1 VNQNLGQWALMEKKK
16 KLIIGIVL
24 IIILVPIIGLG
35 IYLGSIK
42 KPEVKIEDI
51 RFKSFNI
58 EAPSITFIVTV
69 DVYNPNDISATL
81 KYLDVNVFIDY
92 EFVGIVRQDIN
103 KEIKAKEHTKLDLD
117 FVLYDVPIITSQVV
131 DVMVRGHASVTVSL
145 LSFNI
150 PIDETKEVQIGGGE
164 NNNPPIAIIP
174 HDAGLVQRT
183 GVPITFDATSSYD
196 SDGWIASVEWDFGDG
211 SPIEIESIVQHAY
224 ESTGRFT
231 ITLTVYDNF
240 NATGTDVEV
249 IAVVG
254 L

>member
-1 VNQNLGQWALMEKKK
+1 MDQNPGQWALMEKKK

-24 IIILVPIIGLG
+24 IIILVPLIGLG

-42 KPEVKIEDI
+42 KPDVKIEDI
-51 RFKSFNI
+51 RFRSFNP
-58 EAPSITFIVTV
+58 EAPSITFIVTE

-131 DVMVRGHASVTVSL
+131 EVMVSGHAYITVSL
-145 LSFNI
+145 LSFNV
-150 PIDETKEVQIGGGE
+150 PIDETKDVQIGGGE
-164 NNNPPIAIIP
+164 NNNPPIAIIQ
-174 HDAGLVQRT
+174 HNAGLVQRT
-183 GVPITFDATSSYD
+183 GSTITFDATNSHD
-196 SDGWIASVEWDFGDG
+196 SDGWITLVEWDFGDG
-211 SPIEIESIVQHAY
+211 TQWKPS
-224 ESTGRFT
+224 
-231 ITLTVYDNF
+231 L
-240 NATGTDVEV
+240 
-249 IAVVG
+249 